1 MIGKGKYSQ
10 FFKNWSLLILIRE
23 ILWLFVFII
32 ILIISL
38 NVAARALTY
47 FFLFFGNY
55 MYK

>member
-32 ILIISL
+32 LIISL
-38 NVAARALTY
+38 NVAARALTD